1 MPRHN
6 LSGFTDFTVDAVF
19 DLTRHGRRLKGTTCD
34 VAQATERALSLNTS
48 FPRASFPRVIVRHRP
63 APARLS
69 VLAMNS

>member
-19 DLTRHGRRLKGTTCD
+19 DFARHGRRLKGTAFD
-34 VAQATERALSLNTS
+34 FPQAMERALSLNTGL
-48 FPRASFPRVIVRHRP
+48 PLGIVRHRLP
-63 APARLS
+63 PVWLS

>member
-34 VAQATERALSLNTS
+34 VAQAMERAFSLNTGL
-48 FPRASFPRVIVRHRP
+48 PRDIVRHRP
-63 APARLS
+63 TPTPLTA
-69 VLAMNS
+69 LAMNC

>member
-6 LSGFTDFTVDAVF
+6 LSGFTDFTVGAVF

-48 FPRASFPRVIVRHRP
+48 FPRVIVRHRP

>member
-48 FPRASFPRVIVRHRP
+48 FPRVIVSHRP

>member
-34 VAQATERALSLNTS
+34 VAQAMERALSLNTGL
-48 FPRASFPRVIVRHRP
+48 PRDIVRHRP
-63 APARLS
+63 TPARLTA
-69 VLAMNS
+69 LAMNC

>member
-34 VAQATERALSLNTS
+34 VAQAMERALSLNTGL
-48 FPRASFPRVIVRHRP
+48 PRDIVRHRP
-63 APARLS
+63 TPTPLTA
-69 VLAMNS
+69 LAMNC